1 MLSTKEDVLKNDA
14 TNQLTAAIHLHSM
27 RKNEKNT
34 GRQWMSFVFNIRE
47 KRMQV
52 RNNLDCI
59 IIHLNWKINIY
70 KNDFIKKK
78 KKFFERDNK

>member
-14 TNQLTAAIHLHSM
+14 TNLLTAAIHLHSM
-27 RKNEKNT
+27 RKNDKTLEDNECLLL
-34 GRQWMSFVFNIRE
+34 FYIRE

-59 IIHLNWKINIY
+59 IIHLNWKINNEKMY
-70 KNDFIKKK
+70 FIKKI
-78 KKFFERDNK
+78 FFERDNK